1 MHPVHQSRGAPPPS
15 TGPPHAANAVAATA
29 AAAAPAVPS
38 ALQPTKSA
46 PQHRGSFGSP
56 PAPRTVFDT
65 QQTAR
70 AKTAADCRAPGCFAR
85 SEIGGCCIKHYYRS
99 NTAARNGSPGSG
111 SAASPPPAAAAV
123 CLSPTSSA
131 TAAAARKAEEERRQL
146 CEELVA
152 TEKSY
157 GRGLKAVV
165 RGMMLRLAKYEELAP
180 DARPLMDRDEIARV
194 FMNLKDIFDLQQKL
208 HAELKQLRFQ
218 RELLGP
224 QLGKVLLTYTPFFK
238 LYASY
243 VNGYEA
249 SQELLRRLREERPQL
264 DAFFRHCEL
273 CEGGRISDF
282 MIQPVQR
289 VPRYALLLRAIEKV
303 TAPSDGSL
311 GGIRTALAG
320 VEAVALDINESF
332 RRAEARARVLEIA
345 AHIEGISAEE
355 LVTPHRF
362 FVKDGPLDK
371 KYNHSQFRLSEWN
384 AYHFFLFSDLLLY
397 TTLPSAKG
405 FCKLKYSLPLHD
417 TDVADVAQA
426 QVDHAFEVRGP
437 VKAFVVR
444 AASAADKAAWMTAI
458 ADTKAALTKNS
469 ATLRVAKPTASG
481 SATGAPATPSSVS
494 RSSLGSP
501 PPPVHTPTYSSQ
513 QPLPGQPP
521 LPPGRPPISVT
532 SPPSRGNGSQR

>member
-1 MHPVHQSRGAPPPS
+1 MS
-15 TGPPHAANAVAATA
+15 
-29 AAAAPAVPS
+29 
-38 ALQPTKSA
+38 
-46 PQHRGSFGSP
+46 
-56 PAPRTVFDT
+56 
-65 QQTAR
+65 
-70 AKTAADCRAPGCFAR
+70 
-85 SEIGGCCIKHYYRS
+85 
-99 NTAARNGSPGSG
+99 
-111 SAASPPPAAAAV
+111 
-123 CLSPTSSA
+123 
-131 TAAAARKAEEERRQL
+131 
-146 CEELVA
+146 

-165 RGMMLRLAKYEELAP
+165 RGMMLRLAKYEEMAP
-180 DARPLMDRDEIARV
+180 DVRPMMDREEIARV
-194 FMNLKDIFDLQQKL
+194 FLNLSDIFDLQQKL
-208 HAELKQLRFQ
+208 YAELKQLRFE

-224 QLGKVLLTYTPFFK
+224 RLGKVLLTYTPFFK

-264 DAFFRHCEL
+264 DSFFRHCEL
-273 CEGGRISDF
+273 VEGGRISDF

-311 GGIRTALAG
+311 SGIRTALAG

-362 FVKDGPLDK
+362 FVKDGQLDK
-371 KYNHSQFRLSEWN
+371 KYNHSQFKLSEFN
-384 AYHFFLFSDLLLY
+384 SYHFFLFSDLLLY
-397 TTLPSAKG
+397 TTSLSAKG
-405 FCKLKYSLPLHD
+405 FCKLKYSLPLHES
-417 TDVADVAQA
+417 DVADVAQS
-426 QVDHAFEVRGP
+426 QVEHAFEIRGP

-469 ATLRVAKPTASG
+469 ATLRVARPSAIGTAAG
-481 SATGAPATPSSVS
+481 SPVTPSSVS
-494 RSSLGSP
+494 SVSRGSFGSP

-513 QPLPGQPP
+513 PPLPGQPP
-521 LPPGRPPISVT
+521 LPPGRPPTSVT
-532 SPPSRGNGSQR
+532 SPPSRGNGRT